1 MKIFEAMAEEKAVV
15 STSIG
20 AEGLDV
26 TDGRDILLADTAREF
41 ADSVIALLRDPVR
54 RRQLERAAG
63 QTAARHDWSVIARR
77 FEEVLREAIAR
88 PDAVDRLSVEAEQE
102 AEQVEA

>member
-1 MKIFEAMAEEKAVV
+1 MKIFEAMAAEKAVV

-26 TDGRDILLADTAREF
+26 TGGRDILLADTAREF

-54 RRQLERAAG
+54 RQQLERAAG
-63 QTAARHDWSVIARR
+63 QTAARHDWPAIARR
-77 FEEVLREAIAR
+77 FEDVLREAIAR
-88 PDAVDRLSVEAEQE
+88 PDPVDRLAVEA
-102 AEQVEA
+102 ARVEA